1 MKKILPLVSI
11 AIAGLVFLAC
21 NKQDILPTV
30 SNPVIFS
37 AVNKMSHAKDTLSSS
52 GDTIWLT
59 ATGSIADTSGKYAI
73 SANLKTAD
81 SVNRSITT
89 LWIRNVKPTFDT
101 VNMAKTGLFRW
112 MTTMALPIPAI
123 PTKNKLT
130 TTAVFSYGLPLSS
143 QMGNLNSSDNKI
155 TYVK

>member
-1 MKKILPLVSI
+1 MKKLIPLLSI
-11 AIAGLVFLAC
+11 AAAGLVFLAC
-21 NKQDILPTV
+21 NKQDILPAVT
-30 SNPVIFS
+30 NPTIFS
-37 AVNKMSHAKDTLSSS
+37 VVKTMSHAKDTLSSS

-59 ATGSIADTSGKYAI
+59 ATGGIADTSGKYGI

-89 LWIRNVKPTFDT
+89 LWVRKATVTFDT

-112 MTTMALPIPAI
+112 RTTMALPIPAI

-130 TTAVFSYGLPLSS
+130 TTAIFSYGLPLSS
-143 QMGNLNSSDNKI
+143 QMGNLNSSDSKI
-155 TYVK
+155 TYIK